1 MCVDSP
7 AALALEPR
15 ASPASRRKSTMPAS
29 AAFCRPASAAVMG
42 VPSAAAVL
50 FARDMFEVDSNERL
64 LQSDEE

>member
-1 MCVDSP
+1 
-7 AALALEPR
+7 
-15 ASPASRRKSTMPAS
+15 
-29 AAFCRPASAAVMG
+29 MG